1 MIRPD
6 APLQDSAV
14 FSQLFERT
22 HGIVYRFIFGLQ
34 GGPGHE
40 VEDLAAETYLRA
52 WKSRANFQGDDQAAL
67 SWLFTIA
74 RRLVI
79 DSARRY
85 KVRFN
90 EMSFAESEEW
100 LDQQPQSRGE
110 SPEGQILRHEQ
121 FSILWNQLHRLPI
134 ERRELLVL
142 RYMLGWQVK
151 EIATHLNIAE
161 NTASVYIR
169 RTLEQ
174 LRQDWPGQ
182 PNYNE

>member
-90 EMSFAESEEW
+90 EMSFADSEEW

-121 FSILWNQLHRLPI
+121 FSILWNL
-134 ERRELLVL
+134 
-142 RYMLGWQVK
+142 LGWQVK